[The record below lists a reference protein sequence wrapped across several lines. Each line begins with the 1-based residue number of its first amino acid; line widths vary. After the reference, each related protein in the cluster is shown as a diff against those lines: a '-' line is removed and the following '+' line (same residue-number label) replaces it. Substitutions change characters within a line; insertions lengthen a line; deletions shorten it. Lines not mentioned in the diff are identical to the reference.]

1 MAEALRRAAADSG
14 APGILDAAQSVRV
27 VALLSRRYGDPAALV
42 AGRLGLGEVQT
53 ALTTDG
59 GNSAGSLLGRS
70 ARSILDGELDVV
82 LLTGGEAWA
91 TRTAARRSGTELAW
105 ATQAD
110 GVVPHLVV
118 GSPLEMSHPAEVA
131 LGIRAPI
138 EVYPLFEHALR
149 ARLGHTV
156 DDHRAALGALWARF
170 SAVAATNPH
179 AWDRTAHP
187 ADDIVTPAPGNRMV
201 AWPYTKL
208 LCSNEQVDQGAG
220 LILCSVGAARSL
232 GVPADRWVFPVAV
245 AEAKDTFV
253 SERWDLAAS
262 PMVGAAGRL
271 LWELAGVGPDDVG
284 PLDLYSC
291 FPSAVEVQAAELG
304 FGLDRDLTVTGGMR
318 FFGGPWNNYP
328 MHAFVSMV
336 ELLRAEPGLGLV
348 TGNGGFITKQATT
361 LLSSS
366 PPEHEF
372 RLGSAQVEVDALPR
386 RAVADD
392 GPGVVETYT
401 VTHDKAGPTRGVIAA
416 LLPDDRRAWGIVTE
430 PAALAELL
438 TTDPIGRPVD
448 LHDGVA
454 ELA

>member
-14 APGILDAAQSVRV
+14 APGILAAAESVRV

-42 AGRLGLGEVQT
+42 AARLGLGDVQT

-91 TRTAARRSGTELAW
+91 TRTAARRAGTELAW
-105 ATQAD
+105 ATQPD
-110 GVVPHLVV
+110 GTAPDLVV
-118 GSPLEMSHPAEVA
+118 GSPLEMSHPAEAA

-149 ARLGHTV
+149 ARLGRTV
-156 DDHRAALGALWARF
+156 DEQRAVLGDLWAGF
-170 SAVAATNPH
+170 SEVAAANPD

-187 ADDIVTPAPGNRMV
+187 AADIVTPAPGNRMV

-232 GVPADRWVFPVAV
+232 GVPADRWVFPVAT
-245 AEAKDTFV
+245 AEAADTPV
-253 SERWDLAAS
+253 SLRWDLAAS

-271 LWELAGVGPDDVG
+271 LWELAGAGPDDVG
-284 PLDLYSC
+284 LVDLYSC
-291 FPSAVEVQAAELG
+291 FPSAVEVQATELG
-304 FGLDRDLTVTGGMR
+304 FGLDRPLTVTGGMR

-328 MHAFVSMV
+328 MHAFVTMAQR
-336 ELLRAEPGLGLV
+336 LRAEGGLGLV

-361 LLSSS
+361 LLSSA
-366 PPEHEF
+366 PPDQPF
-372 RLGSAQVEVDALPR
+372 RFGSAQAEVDALPR
-386 RAVADD
+386 RSVAD
-392 GPGVVETYT
+392 GGRGVVETYT
-401 VTHDKAGPTRGVIAA
+401 VTHDKAGPTRAVIAA
-416 LLPDDRRAWGIVTE
+416 LLPDERRAWGIVTE
-430 PAALAELL
+430 PATLAELL
-438 TTDPIGRPVD
+438 VTDPIGRPVD
-448 LHDGVA
+448 LHDGGA
-454 ELA
+454 ELH